1 MSDAVMFWTGWG
13 LTGIFSAFLLLA
25 SVAPKLARH
34 ASAVDPMGKF
44 GWDPELVVAI
54 GIIEGVCVLLCLI
67 PPTAVVGLILLTGLL
82 GGAIATQWRIKQP
95 MFSHVLFGV
104 YVGVAMWGG
113 LWLRSP
119 DLRSIIPLQLG

>member
-1 MSDAVMFWTGWG
+1 MSDNVMIWVGWG
-13 LTGIFSAFLLLA
+13 LTGFFSAFLLLA
-25 SVAPKLARH
+25 SVAPKLVRH

-44 GWDPELVVAI
+44 GWDPALVVTI
-54 GIIEGVCVLLCLI
+54 GVIEGACVLLCLI
-67 PPTAVVGLILLTGLL
+67 PQTSVLGLILLTGLL
-82 GGAIATQWRIKQP
+82 GGAIATQWRVKQP

-119 DLRSIIPLQLG
+119 ELRSLLPLQLG